1 MTGYERNN
9 NIKNAASASES
20 SLLFEIRLIEQKITE
35 LDRNLNEIYSLLDIR
50 LGGDEVKRILELKS
64 ILDEGAKRMSDIR
77 KDIGE
82 ISQSLQEK
90 NEKLTHLELENS
102 RLNSAV
108 RKSEKEIEAMRNFI
122 LNAGPTIYD
131 LTGIT
136 GASALIITSILI
148 FSDKWDIVRAWY
160 YPMIFGIALATAA
173 IVALKSQR
181 NTKKRLMEQVERVK

>member
-1 MTGYERNN
+1 MTGDERNN
-9 NIKNAASASES
+9 NRKNAASASES

-35 LDRNLNEIYSLLDIR
+35 LDKNLNEIYSLLDIR

-64 ILDEGAKRMSDIR
+64 MLDESAKRTSDIR

-82 ISQSLQEK
+82 ISQSLQK
-90 NEKLTHLELENS
+90 TNEKLAHLELENS

-108 RKSEKEIEAMRNFI
+108 RKSEKEIEAMRNYI

-160 YPMIFGIALATAA
+160 YPMIFGIALAIAA

-181 NTKKRLMEQVERVK
+181 NTKKRLVEQVK

>member
-1 MTGYERNN
+1 MTGDERNN
-9 NIKNAASASES
+9 NRKNAASASES
-20 SLLFEIRLIEQKITE
+20 SLLFEIRSIEQKITE
-35 LDRNLNEIYSLLDIR
+35 LDKNLNEIYSLLDIR

-64 ILDEGAKRMSDIR
+64 MLDESAKRTSDIR

-82 ISQSLQEK
+82 ISQSLQK
-90 NEKLTHLELENS
+90 TDEKLAHLELENS

-108 RKSEKEIEAMRNFI
+108 RKSEKEIEAIRNYI

-160 YPMIFGIALATAA
+160 YPMIFGIALAIAA

-181 NTKKRLMEQVERVK
+181 NTKKRLVEQVK

>member
-1 MTGYERNN
+1 
-9 NIKNAASASES
+9 
-20 SLLFEIRLIEQKITE
+20 LFEIRSIEQKITE
-35 LDRNLNEIYSLLDIR
+35 LDKNLNEIYSLLDIR
-50 LGGDEVKRILELKS
+50 LGGDEVKRILEVKS
-64 ILDEGAKRMSDIR
+64 MLDESTKRTSDIR

-82 ISQSLQEK
+82 ISQSLQK
-90 NEKLTHLELENS
+90 TNEKLAHLELENS

-108 RKSEKEIEAMRNFI
+108 RKSEKEIEAMRNYI

-160 YPMIFGIALATAA
+160 YTMIFGIALAIAA

-181 NTKKRLMEQVERVK
+181 NTKKRLVEQVK